1 MTQLRGLQKFNG
13 VLYALR
19 GDKLYSID
27 GSGTPTQVGTIGST
41 AGPVDFAVNTIQ
53 LGITDGTALWVWD
66 GTTFQQ
72 NTDYEPGDRLTVA
85 GQRLFF
91 SQANTQRVGYTALA
105 NMMSIDALDF
115 FSAER
120 VPDNLVGITDVYGQL
135 LLLGSESG
143 EVWEVVGGTDVVA
156 RNDGAYIEQGLAAA
170 HSLKKV
176 AGSCMWLSSTERG
189 QASVMQLQGYQAKP
203 VSTRA
208 IEERF
213 EGIELSGATAYTR
226 SAGKQEFYCLNVP
239 ALDTTLVYD
248 TTWKQWHEEAELVDG
263 QYQKFRA
270 RCHAFVYG
278 KHWIGAEDGNL
289 YQMDPEAN
297 TFAGDPKCRDRVSPV
312 ISHPSIRELQFP
324 KLGLMCEKA
333 TNGTVLMRY
342 SDDNGATWSNWH
354 TKSAGETGEH
364 RKQVVFRRLGR
375 GYDRVYQVRM
385 TDDAAFNPI
394 SADAMV
400 VV

>member
-1 MTQLRGLQKFNG
+1 MPQLRGLQKFNG
-13 VLYALR
+13 VLHALR
-19 GDKLYSID
+19 GDTLYAID
-27 GSGTPTQVGTIGST
+27 GGGEATSIGTLGST

-53 LGITDGTALWVWD
+53 MGITDGTALWVYD
-66 GTTFQQ
+66 GTTLQQ
-72 NTDYEPGDRLTVA
+72 NASYVPGDRITVA

-91 SQANTQRVGYTALA
+91 SQLNTQRVGYSALA
-105 NMMSIDALDF
+105 NMMSIDPLDF

-120 VPDNLVGITDVYGQL
+120 VPDNLIGIVDVYGQL

-143 EVWEVVGGTDVVA
+143 EVWEVVGGAEVVA
-156 RNDGAYIEQGLAAA
+156 RNDGAYIEHGLAAA

-176 AGSCMWLSSTERG
+176 AGSCMWLASTERG

-213 EGIELSGATAYTR
+213 EGIELSAATAYTR

-239 ALDTTLVYD
+239 GLDTTLVYD
-248 TTWKQWHEEAELVDG
+248 TTWKQWHEEAELVNG
-263 QYQKFRA
+263 QYRPFRA

-278 KHWIGAEDGNL
+278 QHFVGAEDGIV
-289 YQMDPEAN
+289 YRMDPRVN
-297 TFAGDPKCRDRVSPV
+297 TFAGQPKCRDRISPV
-312 ISHPSIRELQFP
+312 ISYPSIRELQFP
-324 KLGLMCEKA
+324 RLGLMCEKA
-333 TNGTVLMRY
+333 TNGTVMMRY

-354 TKSAGETGEH
+354 TKSAGATGQY
-364 RKQVVFRRLGR
+364 RQQVVFRRLGT

-385 TDDAAFNPI
+385 TDDAAFNPV